1 MPKHKTVH
9 TITFR
14 SSQNESEHFPSS
26 PTIELTMDGVPKER
40 SEYERALF
48 DLMGDRWIDDE
59 ELKNWQI
66 LWELA
71 KKEKDNE

>member
-1 MPKHKTVH
+1 MPKHR
-9 TITFR
+9 TI
-14 SSQNESEHFPSS
+14 QV
-26 PTIELTMDGVPKER
+26 TMDAVPEGR

-66 LWELA
+66 LWKLV
-71 KKEKDNE
+71 KEKESENE